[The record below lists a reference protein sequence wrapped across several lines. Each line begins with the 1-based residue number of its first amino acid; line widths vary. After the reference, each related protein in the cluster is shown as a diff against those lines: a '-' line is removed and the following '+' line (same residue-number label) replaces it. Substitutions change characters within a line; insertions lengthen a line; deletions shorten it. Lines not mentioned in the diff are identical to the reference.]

1 MNKRSILIVEDNP
14 DDQLLLRHS
23 LQTADIPNPF
33 KFVSTSQDARTYL
46 EQCEKTPHGMPG
58 LILLDLML
66 HNENGLTYL
75 KELRQNPATHCI
87 PVVILSESRKGE
99 HLTESYEL
107 GANSFVSKAGSLAE
121 FNAKIHCIC
130 DYWLGVCQLPEV

>member
-1 MNKRSILIVEDNP
+1 MNNRAILIVEDNP
-14 DDQLLLRHS
+14 DDQLLLRYS
-23 LQTADIPNPF
+23 LQTADISNPF

-46 EQCEKTPHGMPG
+46 EQCGQTSNGMPG

-75 KELRQNPATHCI
+75 RELRRNPATHRI
-87 PVVILSESRKGE
+87 PVVILSESRRSE

-107 GANSFVSKAGSLAE
+107 GANSFVSKEGSLAE
-121 FNAKIHCIC
+121 FNAKIRCIC
-130 DYWLGVCQLPEV
+130 DYWLGVCQLPVD